1 MGGTYVLYSVMRILL
16 VLVLIVAAGCNSVG
30 DQSVAAVVNG
40 YKISNEELDRYFQS
54 QISENESPPGPDQA
68 QMIRLNLLRELI
80 DRQLL
85 LQKAEELGLMA
96 VEAEVNARLKDYRAP
111 FADDAEFEA
120 SLRDRAMT
128 LEDLRTEIRRTLTI
142 EKLFNRQITAQI
154 KITEAEL
161 QQHYDDSAATFTLA
175 EEQLHLAQIVVT
187 PEPETPTPNLL
198 NDDAKD
204 DETASAKI
212 EMIAERLAQGEDF
225 ATLAQNYSEDPVT
238 TPNGGDL
245 GFIPKSSLDKA
256 DIALRRVV
264 AALSPGDIS
273 PVVEADGQYRILQ
286 LIDREAAGQRE
297 FSDPRVQQV
306 LRETLRNRRD
316 QLLKAALIEAARS
329 NARIDN
335 YLARRIVSDFGVD
348 D

>member
-1 MGGTYVLYSVMRILL
+1 
-16 VLVLIVAAGCNSVG
+16 
-30 DQSVAAVVNG
+30 
-40 YKISNEELDRYFQS
+40 
-54 QISENESPPGPDQA
+54 
-68 QMIRLNLLRELI
+68 
-80 DRQLL
+80 QLL

-111 FADDAEFEA
+111 FTDEADFEA

-204 DETASAKI
+204 KETAAAKI
-212 EMIAERLAQGEDF
+212 EMLAERLAQGEDF
-225 ATLAQNYSEDPVT
+225 ATLAQSYSEDPVT

-316 QLLKAALIEAARS
+316 QLLKAALIDAARS

>member
-1 MGGTYVLYSVMRILL
+1 MRTASA
-16 VLVLIVAAGCNSVG
+16 LIVVALSALFAAGCNPLG
-30 DQSVAAVVNG
+30 EDAVAAVVNG
-40 YKISNEELDRYFQS
+40 YKISNAELDRYFQS
-54 QISENESPPGPDQA
+54 QISENESPPSEDQA

-85 LQKAEELGLMA
+85 LQKAEDLGLLA
-96 VEAEVNARLKDYRAP
+96 VEAAVNARIEDYRAP
-111 FADDAEFEA
+111 FADEAEFQA
-120 SLRDRAMT
+120 SLRDRGMS
-128 LEDLRTEIRRTLTI
+128 LEDLRTEVRRTLTI

-154 KITEAEL
+154 KISDAEL
-161 QQHYDDSAATFTLA
+161 RQYYEDNAATFTLA

-187 PEPETPTPNLL
+187 PEPETPVPNLL
-198 NDDAKD
+198 NDDAQD
-204 DETASAKI
+204 DETAAGKI
-212 EMIAERLAQGEDF
+212 EMLAERLAQGEDF
-225 ATLAQNYSEDPVT
+225 SDLAQNYSEDPVT

-264 AALSPGDIS
+264 ASLSPGEVS
-273 PVVEADGQYRILQ
+273 PVVEADGEYRILM
-286 LIDREAAGQRE
+286 LIDREAAGRRD

-306 LRETLRNRRD
+306 LRETLRNRKD
-316 QLLKAALIEAARS
+316 QLLKAALIDAARS

-335 YLARRIVSDFGVD
+335 YLARRIVEDFGVD

>member
-1 MGGTYVLYSVMRILL
+1 
-16 VLVLIVAAGCNSVG
+16 
-30 DQSVAAVVNG
+30 
-40 YKISNEELDRYFQS
+40 
-54 QISENESPPGPDQA
+54 
-68 QMIRLNLLRELI
+68 
-80 DRQLL
+80 
-85 LQKAEELGLMA
+85 
-96 VEAEVNARLKDYRAP
+96 
-111 FADDAEFEA
+111 
-120 SLRDRAMT
+120 MT
-128 LEDLRTEIRRTLTI
+128 LEDLRTEIRRTQTI

-161 QQHYDDSAATFTLA
+161 EQQYEDNAATFTLA

-187 PEPETPTPNLL
+187 PVPETPTPNLL
-198 NDDAKD
+198 NDDAED
-204 DETASAKI
+204 DETAAAKI
-212 EMIAERLAQGEDF
+212 EMIAERLAQGEEF
-225 ATLAQNYSEDPVT
+225 STLAQNYSEDPVT

-286 LIDREAAGQRE
+286 LIDREAAGRRDW
-297 FSDPRVQQV
+297 SDPRVQQI

-316 QLLKAALIEAARS
+316 QLLKAALIDAARS

-335 YLARRIVSDFGVD
+335 YLARRIVADFGVD